1 MFFYPEL
8 IGIAYNDELLLNYQT
23 RAPRNFGICL
33 YFNVLL
39 EGTLE
44 LLMTFCTKL
53 FMPKIPSARRSS
65 MVWKI

>member
-8 IGIAYNDELLLNYQT
+8 IGIAFNDELLLNYQNKAQ
-23 RAPRNFGICL
+23 RKFGICL

-44 LLMTFCTKL
+44 LLMTLCTKL